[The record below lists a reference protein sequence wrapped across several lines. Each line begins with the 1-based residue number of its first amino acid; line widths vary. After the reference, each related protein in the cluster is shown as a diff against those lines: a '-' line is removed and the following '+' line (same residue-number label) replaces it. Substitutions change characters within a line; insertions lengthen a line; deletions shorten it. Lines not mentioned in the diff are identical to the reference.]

1 MYAELRR
8 LRAPYQSTAALARV
22 FTLLLMHRILHSAL
36 VRKLFMF
43 PLQPPYANL
52 MHFLRNASKYQRG
65 KEARQGPTTLGRLQ
79 TSFQVIMADS
89 AYNGKVH
96 IELKEIGRQSVLA
109 VKSIPVNLDGM
120 SWNWLLKCLVQ
131 WAIEIKTRFAI
142 FGWEWRPRSRS
153 ILIDNEWEELD
164 AFCTDRQNAC
174 ISFELKKSMTSLTC
188 CFGSF
193 NVRSWCVLHN
203 WAWT

>member
-89 AYNGKVH
+89 AYNVKVH
-96 IELKEIGRQSVLA
+96 IELKEIGTQSVLA
-109 VKSIPVNLDGM
+109 AKSIPVNLDG
-120 SWNWLLKCLVQ
+120 L
-131 WAIEIKTRFAI
+131 
-142 FGWEWRPRSRS
+142 G
-153 ILIDNEWEELD
+153 
-164 AFCTDRQNAC
+164 
-174 ISFELKKSMTSLTC
+174 
-188 CFGSF
+188 
-193 NVRSWCVLHN
+193 
-203 WAWT
+203 